1 MAFIGYLVSYH
12 ALPIRRLFIMFN
24 KCMHMNLYTIVQTY
38 CKNSSFLKVLRTTA
52 IKNQENLIDE
62 KD

>member
-1 MAFIGYLVSYH
+1 
-12 ALPIRRLFIMFN
+12 
-24 KCMHMNLYTIVQTY
+24 MNLYTIVQTY